1 MSSPSRWCMSARA
14 DQPDLVSVR
23 KSWDL
28 VVIGGGT
35 AGMTTASRVAP
46 TGRSVALIILDS

>member
-1 MSSPSRWCMSARA
+1 MSARA